1 MLFSAFK
8 LALGSIAGNAM
19 RSFLTILGVIIGV
32 AAVITMVTLGSG
44 ATEQVTSDIEGLG
57 SNLVMIVPG
66 SGMRMG
72 GQAVS
77 KPFKSDDADAIRDQI
92 ANVVA
97 VSPSSQK
104 RIVAVYGNQ
113 NWATNVTGI
122 VGEYFDV
129 FDWKFSE
136 GRSLTE
142 GEVRS
147 GASSCVI
154 GETVRIELFGA
165 LSPIGESIRLGNV
178 SCRVV
183 GLLDAKGQSS
193 FGTDQDDL
201 VLVPLRTFQRR
212 ISGNTDVALIAI
224 SVSGEAL
231 INRVKGDVTY
241 LLRERRRIS
250 AGEEDDF
257 SVRDMTE
264 ITDMLTSTT
273 TIMTMLLGAVAG
285 VSMLVGGIG
294 IMNIMLVSV
303 TERTREI
310 GIRLAIGAR
319 RGDVLLQFLVEAV
332 VLASL
337 GGLIGVILALL
348 ASWLLA
354 GMMGIPFT
362 PDASIVFLSFVF
374 SAVVGVAFGYFPAR
388 RAATLNP
395 IEALRYE

>member
-1 MLFSAFK
+1 
-8 LALGSIAGNAM
+8 M

-113 NWATNVTGI
+113 NWATSVTGI

-129 FDWKFSE
+129 FDWKFAE

-257 SVRDMTE
+257 SVRDMT
-264 ITDMLTSTT
+264 

-388 RAATLNP
+388 RAANLNP

>member
-129 FDWKFSE
+129 FDWKFAE

-362 PDASIVFLSFVF
+362 PDASIVFLSFFF

>member
-1 MLFSAFK
+1 MLLSAFK
-8 LALGSIAGNAM
+8 LAIGSIAGNAM
-19 RSFLTILGVIIGV
+19 RSFLTTLGVIIGV

-44 ATEQVTSDIEGLG
+44 ATRQVTSEIEGLG

-77 KPFKSDDADAIRDQI
+77 KPFESDDADAIRDQI

-104 RIVAVYGNQ
+104 RIVAVHGNQ
-113 NWATNVTGI
+113 NWATSVTGI
-122 VGEYFDV
+122 AGEYFEV
-129 FDWKFSE
+129 FDWKFTE

-154 GETVRIELFGA
+154 GETVRTELFGA
-165 LSPIGESIRLGNV
+165 QSPIGESIRLGNV

-183 GLLDAKGQSS
+183 GLLEAKGQSS

-212 ISGNTDVALIAI
+212 ITGNTDVALIAL
-224 SVSGEAL
+224 SVREGAL
-231 INRVKGDVTY
+231 LNRVKSDVTY

-250 AGEEDDF
+250 AGEDDDF

-264 ITDMLTSTT
+264 IADMLTSTT

-285 VSMLVGGIG
+285 VSLLVGGIG

-319 RGDVLLQFLVEAV
+319 RRDVLMQFLVEAV

-337 GGLIGVILALL
+337 GGSIGVILALM

>member
-1 MLFSAFK
+1 MY
-8 LALGSIAGNAM
+8 
-19 RSFLTILGVIIGV
+19 
-32 AAVITMVTLGSG
+32 
-44 ATEQVTSDIEGLG
+44 
-57 SNLVMIVPG
+57 P
-66 SGMRMG
+66 
-72 GQAVS
+72 
-77 KPFKSDDADAIRDQI
+77 
-92 ANVVA
+92 
-97 VSPSSQK
+97 
-104 RIVAVYGNQ
+104 
-113 NWATNVTGI
+113 
-122 VGEYFDV
+122 
-129 FDWKFSE
+129 
-136 GRSLTE
+136 
-142 GEVRS
+142 
-147 GASSCVI
+147 
-154 GETVRIELFGA
+154 
-165 LSPIGESIRLGNV
+165 
-178 SCRVV
+178 VV

-348 ASWLLA
+348 ASWILA

>member
-348 ASWLLA
+348 VSWLLA

-362 PDASIVFLSFVF
+362 PDAAIVFLSFFF

>member
-1 MLFSAFK
+1 
-8 LALGSIAGNAM
+8 
-19 RSFLTILGVIIGV
+19 
-32 AAVITMVTLGSG
+32 MVTLGSG

-129 FDWKFSE
+129 FDWKFAE

-193 FGTDQDDL
+193 LGTDQDDL

-348 ASWLLA
+348 VSWLLA

-362 PDASIVFLSFVF
+362 PDAAIVFLSFFF

>member
-1 MLFSAFK
+1 
-8 LALGSIAGNAM
+8 M

-72 GQAVS
+72 GQAIS

-113 NWATNVTGI
+113 NWATSVTGI

-129 FDWKFSE
+129 FDWKFAE

-348 ASWLLA
+348 VSWLLA

>member
-1 MLFSAFK
+1 MLLSAFK
-8 LALGSIAGNAM
+8 LAIGSIAGNAM
-19 RSFLTILGVIIGV
+19 RSFLTTLGVIIGV

-44 ATEQVTSDIEGLG
+44 ATRQVTSEIEGLG
-57 SNLVMIVPG
+57 SNLVMIIPG

-77 KPFKSDDADAIRDQI
+77 KPFESDDADAIRDQI

-104 RIVAVYGNQ
+104 RIVAVHGNQ
-113 NWATNVTGI
+113 NWATSVTGI
-122 VGEYFDV
+122 ASEYFEV
-129 FDWKFSE
+129 FDWRFAE

-154 GETVRIELFGA
+154 GETVRTELFGA
-165 LSPIGESIRLGNV
+165 QSPIGESIRLGNV
-178 SCRVV
+178 SCSVV

-212 ISGNTDVALIAI
+212 ITGNNDVALIAI
-224 SVSGEAL
+224 SVREGAL
-231 INRVKGDVTY
+231 LNRVKSDVTY

-250 AGEEDDF
+250 AGEDDDF

-264 ITDMLTSTT
+264 IAAMLTSTT

-285 VSMLVGGIG
+285 VSLLVGGIG

-319 RGDVLLQFLVEAV
+319 RRDVLMQFLVEAV

-337 GGLIGVILALL
+337 GGSIGVILALM

>member
-1 MLFSAFK
+1 MLLSAFK
-8 LALGSIAGNAM
+8 LAIGSIAGNAM
-19 RSFLTILGVIIGV
+19 RSFLTTLGVIIGV

-44 ATEQVTSDIEGLG
+44 ATRQVTSEIEGLG

-77 KPFKSDDADAIRDQI
+77 KPFESDDADAIRDQI

-104 RIVAVYGNQ
+104 RIVAVHGNQ
-113 NWATNVTGI
+113 NWATSVTGI
-122 VGEYFDV
+122 AGEYFEV
-129 FDWKFSE
+129 FDWKFAE

-154 GETVRIELFGA
+154 GETVRTELFGA
-165 LSPIGESIRLGNV
+165 QSPIGESIRLGNV

-183 GLLDAKGQSS
+183 GLLEAKGQSS

-212 ISGNTDVALIAI
+212 ITGNTDVALIAL
-224 SVSGEAL
+224 SVREGAL
-231 INRVKGDVTY
+231 LNRVKSDVTY

-250 AGEEDDF
+250 AGEDDDF

-264 ITDMLTSTT
+264 IADMLTSTT

-285 VSMLVGGIG
+285 VSLLVGGIG

-319 RGDVLLQFLVEAV
+319 RRDVLMQFLVEAV

-337 GGLIGVILALL
+337 GGSIGVILALM

-374 SAVVGVAFGYFPAR
+374 SAIVGVAFGYFPAR

>member
-1 MLFSAFK
+1 
-8 LALGSIAGNAM
+8 
-19 RSFLTILGVIIGV
+19 
-32 AAVITMVTLGSG
+32 
-44 ATEQVTSDIEGLG
+44 
-57 SNLVMIVPG
+57 
-66 SGMRMG
+66 
-72 GQAVS
+72 
-77 KPFKSDDADAIRDQI
+77 
-92 ANVVA
+92 
-97 VSPSSQK
+97 
-104 RIVAVYGNQ
+104 
-113 NWATNVTGI
+113 
-122 VGEYFDV
+122 
-129 FDWKFSE
+129 
-136 GRSLTE
+136 
-142 GEVRS
+142 
-147 GASSCVI
+147 
-154 GETVRIELFGA
+154 
-165 LSPIGESIRLGNV
+165 
-178 SCRVV
+178 
-183 GLLDAKGQSS
+183 
-193 FGTDQDDL
+193 

-212 ISGNTDVALIAI
+212 ISGNSDVALIAI

-348 ASWLLA
+348 VSWLLA

-362 PDASIVFLSFVF
+362 PDAAIVFLSFFF

>member
-1 MLFSAFK
+1 MLLSAFK
-8 LALGSIAGNAM
+8 LAIGSIAGNAM
-19 RSFLTILGVIIGV
+19 RSFLTTLGVIIGV

-44 ATEQVTSDIEGLG
+44 ATRQVTSEIEGLG

-77 KPFKSDDADAIRDQI
+77 KPFESDDADAIRDQI

-104 RIVAVYGNQ
+104 RIVAVHGNQ
-113 NWATNVTGI
+113 NWATSVTGI
-122 VGEYFDV
+122 AGEYFEV
-129 FDWKFSE
+129 FDWKFTE

-154 GETVRIELFGA
+154 GETVRTELFGA
-165 LSPIGESIRLGNV
+165 QSPIGESIRLGNV

-183 GLLDAKGQSS
+183 GLLEAKGQSS

-212 ISGNTDVALIAI
+212 ITGNTDVALIAL
-224 SVSGEAL
+224 SVREGAL
-231 INRVKGDVTY
+231 LNRVKSDVTY

-250 AGEEDDF
+250 AGEDDDF

-264 ITDMLTSTT
+264 IADMLTSTT

-285 VSMLVGGIG
+285 VSLLVGGIG

-319 RGDVLLQFLVEAV
+319 RRDVLMQFLVEAV

-337 GGLIGVILALL
+337 GGSIGVILALM

-374 SAVVGVAFGYFPAR
+374 SAIVGVAFGYFPAR

>member
-1 MLFSAFK
+1 MLLSAFK
-8 LALGSIAGNAM
+8 LAIGSIAGNAM
-19 RSFLTILGVIIGV
+19 RSFLTTLGVIIGV

-44 ATEQVTSDIEGLG
+44 ATRQVTSEIEGLG

-77 KPFKSDDADAIRDQI
+77 KPFESDDADAIRDQI

-104 RIVAVYGNQ
+104 RIVAVHGNQ
-113 NWATNVTGI
+113 NWATSVTGI
-122 VGEYFDV
+122 AGEYFEV
-129 FDWKFSE
+129 FDWKFTE

-154 GETVRIELFGA
+154 GETVRTELFGA
-165 LSPIGESIRLGNV
+165 QSPIGESIRLGNV

-183 GLLDAKGQSS
+183 GLLEAKGQSS

-212 ISGNTDVALIAI
+212 ITGNTDVALIAI

-348 ASWLLA
+348 VSWLLA

-362 PDASIVFLSFVF
+362 PDAAIVFLSFFF

>member
-113 NWATNVTGI
+113 NWATSVTGI

-129 FDWKFSE
+129 FDWKFAE

-348 ASWLLA
+348 VSWLLA

-362 PDASIVFLSFVF
+362 PDASIVFLSFFF

>member
-1 MLFSAFK
+1 VLFSAFK
-8 LALGSIAGNAM
+8 LAIGSIAGNAM

-44 ATEQVTSDIEGLG
+44 ATRQVTSEIEGLG
-57 SNLVMIVPG
+57 SNLVIVVPG

-72 GQAVS
+72 GQAGG

-92 ANVVA
+92 ANVFA

-104 RIVAVYGNQ
+104 RVVAVHGNQ
-113 NWATNVTGI
+113 NWATTVTGI

-129 FDWKFSE
+129 FDWKFAE

-142 GEVRS
+142 GEVRA
-147 GASSCVI
+147 GASTCII
-154 GETVRIELFGA
+154 GETVRAELFGA
-165 LSPIGESIRLGNV
+165 LSPIGERIRLGNV

-183 GLLDAKGQSS
+183 GLLAAKGQSS

-201 VLVPLRTFQRR
+201 VLISLRTFQRR
-212 ISGNTDVALIAI
+212 ITGNTDVSLIAI
-224 SVSGEAL
+224 SVREGSL
-231 INRVKGDVTY
+231 LNQVKSDVTY

-250 AGEEDDF
+250 VGEDDDF

-264 ITDMLTSTT
+264 IVDMLTSTT

-285 VSMLVGGIG
+285 VSLLVGGIG

-348 ASWLLA
+348 ATWSLA
-354 GMMGIPFT
+354 GMIGIPFI
-362 PDASIVFLSFVF
+362 PDVSIIFLSFVF
-374 SAVVGVAFGYFPAR
+374 SAAVGVAFGYFPAR

>member
-1 MLFSAFK
+1 
-8 LALGSIAGNAM
+8 
-19 RSFLTILGVIIGV
+19 
-32 AAVITMVTLGSG
+32 
-44 ATEQVTSDIEGLG
+44 
-57 SNLVMIVPG
+57 
-66 SGMRMG
+66 
-72 GQAVS
+72 
-77 KPFKSDDADAIRDQI
+77 
-92 ANVVA
+92 
-97 VSPSSQK
+97 
-104 RIVAVYGNQ
+104 
-113 NWATNVTGI
+113 
-122 VGEYFDV
+122 
-129 FDWKFSE
+129 
-136 GRSLTE
+136 
-142 GEVRS
+142 
-147 GASSCVI
+147 
-154 GETVRIELFGA
+154 
-165 LSPIGESIRLGNV
+165 
-178 SCRVV
+178 VV

-201 VLVPLRTFQRR
+201 VLIPLRTFQRR
-212 ISGNTDVALIAI
+212 ITGNTDVALIAI
-224 SVSGEAL
+224 SVREGAL
-231 INRVKGDVTY
+231 LNRVKSDVTY

-250 AGEEDDF
+250 AGEDDDF

-264 ITDMLTSTT
+264 IADMLTSTT

-285 VSMLVGGIG
+285 VSLLVGGIG

-319 RGDVLLQFLVEAV
+319 RGDVLLQFLVEAM

-354 GMMGIPFT
+354 GMIGIPFT

>member
-362 PDASIVFLSFVF
+362 PDAAIVFLSFFF

>member
-1 MLFSAFK
+1 
-8 LALGSIAGNAM
+8 M
-19 RSFLTILGVIIGV
+19 RSFLTTLGVIIGV

-44 ATEQVTSDIEGLG
+44 ATRQVTSEIEGLG

-77 KPFKSDDADAIRDQI
+77 KPFESDDADAIRDQI

-104 RIVAVYGNQ
+104 RIVAVHGNQ
-113 NWATNVTGI
+113 NWATSVTGI
-122 VGEYFDV
+122 AGEYFEV
-129 FDWKFSE
+129 FDWKFTE

-154 GETVRIELFGA
+154 GETVRTELFGA
-165 LSPIGESIRLGNV
+165 QSPIGESIRLGNV

-183 GLLDAKGQSS
+183 GLLEAKGQSS

-212 ISGNTDVALIAI
+212 ITGNTDVALIAL
-224 SVSGEAL
+224 SVREGAL
-231 INRVKGDVTY
+231 LNRVKSDVTY

-250 AGEEDDF
+250 AGEDDDF

-264 ITDMLTSTT
+264 IADMLTSTT

-285 VSMLVGGIG
+285 VSLLVGGIG

-319 RGDVLLQFLVEAV
+319 RRDVLMQFLVEAV

-337 GGLIGVILALL
+337 GGSIGVILALM

>member
-44 ATEQVTSDIEGLG
+44 ATTKVTSDIEGLG

-77 KPFKSDDADAIRDQI
+77 RPFKSDDADAIRDQI

-104 RIVAVYGNQ
+104 RIVAVHGNQ
-113 NWATNVTGI
+113 NWTTSVTGI
-122 VGEYFDV
+122 VGEYFNV
-129 FDWKFSE
+129 FDWKFAE
-136 GRSLTE
+136 GRPLTE

-147 GASSCVI
+147 GVSSCVI
-154 GETVRIELFGA
+154 GETVRAELFGT
-165 LSPIGESIRLGNV
+165 LSPIGGSIRLGNV

-201 VLVPLRTFQRR
+201 VLIPLRTFQRR
-212 ISGNTDVALIAI
+212 ITGNTDVALIAI
-224 SVSGEAL
+224 SVREGAL
-231 INRVKGDVTY
+231 LNRVKSDVTY

-250 AGEEDDF
+250 AGEDDDF

-264 ITDMLTSTT
+264 IADMLTSTT

-285 VSMLVGGIG
+285 VSLLVGGIG

-319 RGDVLLQFLVEAV
+319 RGDVLLQFLVEAM

-354 GMMGIPFT
+354 GMIGIPFT

>member
-113 NWATNVTGI
+113 NWATSVTGI

-129 FDWKFSE
+129 FDWKFAE

-348 ASWLLA
+348 VSWLLA

-362 PDASIVFLSFVF
+362 PDAAIVFLSFFF

>member
-362 PDASIVFLSFVF
+362 PDPAIVFLSFVF

>member
-362 PDASIVFLSFVF
+362 PDAAIVFLSFVF